1 MSRYILGVP
10 LFAWLLIFIVFYCR
24 ENDWRK
30 AILPAAMVWAV
41 LLTLMNELLS
51 LFKMITFAG
60 LIGCWGLSLI
70 ILLGIS
76 FKRKF
81 KIFPKINFSLPN
93 LNISSVILLCGIA
106 LVISITGIIA
116 LQAPPNNW
124 DAMTYH
130 MARVMHWIQ
139 NQSVAHYPTHI
150 LRQLYQPPWAEY
162 AIMHFQILSGGD
174 YFANCVQWF
183 SMIGSLVGVSL
194 IAKELGANR
203 YGQLSAAVIAGTI
216 PMGILQASS
225 TQNDYVLSFWLVAHV
240 YYLLRLRC
248 EFRWENVVG
257 AGVSLGLAILTKG
270 TAYIYA
276 FPLLIWLGFLGW
288 KKLRWKLWQ
297 PALGLIMII
306 LALNLGQ
313 YARNYEV
320 FKKPIGGKVGSRYS
334 NEVFTAKSVASN
346 IMRNLALHVH
356 TSSQRISE
364 SVTKALGWTHNK
376 MGVKLDDSKR
386 TWPKTGFAIYSDH
399 IYHED
404 LAGNLIHLVLIF
416 IALGLFLRMYV
427 KLPQE
432 NCELLKYAGAI
443 TGMFCLFCMY
453 LKWQPWHSR
462 LHLPLFVLWSPFIA
476 IILSKTLN
484 KKMVIIIAIFLLA
497 AAQPWIFYNQ
507 TRSLIGKQTIFGK
520 TRAEQYFSSH
530 ELKREPYFKAVQ
542 YLEAQG
548 CLNIGFISG
557 EDSWE
562 YPFWP
567 LLSSGD
573 KQNVR
578 IEHINVDNVS
588 KVKKSQTTFDKFE
601 PGAIIALLKTDEQ
614 QITCQG
620 KTYAREWAVAPVSI
634 YIKQ

>member
-1 MSRYILGVP
+1 MSRFFIGVP
-10 LFAWLLIFIVFYCR
+10 LFTWLIIFTIFYYR

-30 AILPAAMVWAV
+30 AVLAAAMVWAV
-41 LLTLMNELLS
+41 LLTLMSELLS
-51 LFKMITFAG
+51 LFKIITFAG
-60 LIGCWGLSLI
+60 LLGGWGLSLV

-76 FKRKF
+76 FKQKV
-81 KIFPKINFSLPN
+81 KMFPKINFNLPKVN
-93 LNISSVILLCGIA
+93 LSSVALLSGLT
-106 LVISITGIIA
+106 LVISITGVIA

-130 MARVMHWIQ
+130 MARVVHWMQ
-139 NQSVAHYPTHI
+139 NQSVAYYPTHI

-174 YFANCVQWF
+174 RFANCMQWF

-203 YGQLSAAVIAGTI
+203 YGQLLAAVIAGTI
-216 PMGILQASS
+216 PMGVLQASS

-240 YYLLRLRC
+240 YYFLRLRC

-288 KKLRWKLWQ
+288 KKIRWKLWQ
-297 PALGLIMII
+297 PALVLIMLV

-313 YARNYEV
+313 YVRNYEV
-320 FKKPIGGKVGSRYS
+320 FEKPIGGKVGSRFS

-356 TSSQRISE
+356 TPSQRISE
-364 SVTKALGWTHNK
+364 FVTKALGWTHKK
-376 MGVKLDDSKR
+376 MGIKLDDPRR

-416 IALGLFLRMYV
+416 IALGIFLRRYL
-427 KLPQE
+427 KLPQAH
-432 NCELLKYAGAI
+432 CELLKYAGAI
-443 TGMFCLFCMY
+443 TGMFCLFCLY

-484 KKMVIIIAIFLLA
+484 KKTVNIIAVFLLA

-507 TRSLIGKQTIFGK
+507 TRSLIGKQTIFSK
-520 TRAEQYFSSH
+520 TRAEQYFSSR
-530 ELKREPYFKAVQ
+530 ELEMGPYFKAVR
-542 YLEAQG
+542 YLGTRG
-548 CLNIGFISG
+548 CLNIGFLSG
-557 EDSWE
+557 EDNWE

-567 LLSSGD
+567 LLSSGG
-573 KQNVR
+573 KQNIR
-578 IEHINVDNVS
+578 IKHINVDNVS
-588 KVKKSQTTFDKFE
+588 KVKKTRTPFDKFE
-601 PGAIIALLKTDEQ
+601 PGAIISLLKTAEQ

-620 KTYAREWAVAPVSI
+620 KTYTREWTFAPVSV